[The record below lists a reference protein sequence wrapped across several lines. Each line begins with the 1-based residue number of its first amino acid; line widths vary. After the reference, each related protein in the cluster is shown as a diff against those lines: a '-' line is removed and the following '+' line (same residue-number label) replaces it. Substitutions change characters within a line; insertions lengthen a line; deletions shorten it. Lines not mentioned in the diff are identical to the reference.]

1 MRRPTLADLPSPPP
15 HQTGWPWTEESPQL
29 PNMMPDGRPF
39 PRVTIVT
46 PCYNQG
52 QFLEATIR
60 SVLLQGYPNLEH
72 IIIDGGSS
80 DKSVEII
87 HKYEPWLAYWVSEED
102 RGQAHAINKG
112 LARATGDI
120 YAYLNSDDYY
130 EPGALH
136 ACAEAYED
144 GHQWIVGQVR
154 CWQEDVGFWP
164 FPQLGVGGG
173 TFARWFLSCPIPQAG
188 CFWSAGLH
196 RETGRFR
203 EDLDYSLDYEFWL
216 RFRFIKKIKP
226 FVIDQSI
233 AVYRLHPKSKTVVHS
248 TAFAPEIR
256 RVMEQYKPLLTRGQQ
271 AWLWVASRHRKAFS
285 QGSQAVTHLKNGQ
298 PRAATRKLLA
308 AFLIWPLIVLD
319 PRGFRGFKKKLA
331 GRNQDDSA
339 FPEIWPD

>member
-15 HQTGWPWTEESPQL
+15 HETGWPWTEESPQL
-29 PNMMPDGRPF
+29 PNIMPDGSPF

-52 QFLEATIR
+52 QFIEATIR
-60 SVLLQGYPNLEH
+60 SVLLQGYPNLEY

-87 HKYEPWLAYWVSEED
+87 HKYEPWLAYWVSEGD

-136 ACAEAYED
+136 TIAEAYKK

-154 CWQEDVGFWP
+154 CCQEDVGFWP
-164 FPQLGVGGG
+164 FPELGGR
-173 TFARWFLSCPIPQAG
+173 TFVKWFLSCPIPQAG
-188 CFWSAGLH
+188 CFWSADLH

-203 EDLDYSLDYEFWL
+203 EDLDYIIDYEFWL
-216 RFRFIKKIKP
+216 RFRFIEKIKP
-226 FVIDQSI
+226 FIIDQPI
-233 AVYRLHPKSKTVVHS
+233 AVYRLHPKSKTVAHS
-248 TAFAPEIR
+248 TAFAPEIKG
-256 RVMEQYKPLLTRGQQ
+256 VLEQYKHLLTRGQQ
-271 AWLWVASRHRKAFS
+271 VWLRIASKRRKALVRIS
-285 QGSQAVTHLKNGQ
+285 EAVSHLKNEE
-298 PRAATRKLLA
+298 PRIATKALIT
-308 AFLIWPLIVLD
+308 AFRIWPLIVID
-319 PRGFRGFKKKLA
+319 PWGFLVLKELTDK
-331 GRNQDDSA
+331 NQDDPA

>member
-1 MRRPTLADLPSPPP
+1 MPCPTLADLPSPPP
-15 HQTGWPWTEESPQL
+15 HQTGWPWTEERPQL
-29 PNMMPDGRPF
+29 PNMTRDGRPF

-60 SVLLQGYPNLEH
+60 SVLLQGYPNLEY

-130 EPGALH
+130 EPDALH
-136 ACAEAYED
+136 ACVEAYKD

-154 CWQEDVGFWP
+154 CRREGAGFQP
-164 FPQLGVGGG
+164 FPEVGGR

-188 CFWSAGLH
+188 CFWSADLH

-203 EDLDYSLDYEFWL
+203 EDLDYIMDYEFWL
-216 RFRFIKKIKP
+216 RFRFIKKVKP
-226 FVIDQSI
+226 FLIDEPV
-233 AVYRLHPKSKTVVHS
+233 AVYRLHPKSKTVAHS
-248 TAFAPEIR
+248 AAFAPEIMH
-256 RVMEQYKPLLTRGQQ
+256 VIKQYKPLLTRGQQ
-271 AWLWVASRHRKAFS
+271 TWLWVASRHRKALVRVS
-285 QGSQAVTHLKNGQ
+285 EAVSNFKNGQ
-298 PRAATRKLLA
+298 PRAAIRKLFG
-308 AFLIWPLIVLD
+308 AFLIWPLIVID
-319 PRGFRGFKKKLA
+319 PRGFVVFNELVDK
-331 GRNQDDSA
+331 NQGDPA
-339 FPEIWPD
+339 FPQIWPD